1 MNHLATLQ
9 RAFQTFILN
18 ADNAIQQEV
27 SDTPQAPA
35 SERLGIYS
43 TAYRLRL
50 LEALQTDYTALH
62 AALGDEGFEQLCFA
76 FIDAFPSTYPN
87 LRWFGANL
95 DAYLE
100 TTPPYADIP
109 VLAELARFEWAKGLA
124 FDAPDD
130 TFLSIQEIA
139 SIPVEN
145 WPDMAFQTHASVQR
159 LDLFSNAPL
168 IWKAVAAEQEPPQP
182 AYSDGP
188 LAWIIWRHDLKVFFR
203 SLTVDEAWAI
213 DNLQHGACFAEI
225 CTGLCE
231 WVDEIHAAQHAA
243 GLLKGWVE
251 SGMIR
256 SVQLKT

>member
-18 ADNAIQQEV
+18 ADNAIRQEV
-27 SDTPQAPA
+27 TDTPQAPA
-35 SERLGIYS
+35 PERLDIYS

-62 AALGDEGFEQLCFA
+62 AALGDEGFAQLCFA
-76 FIDAFPSTYPN
+76 FIDVFPSTYPN

-95 DAYLE
+95 DAYLD

-124 FDAPDD
+124 FDASDE
-130 TFLSIQEIA
+130 TILSIQAIA
-139 SIPVEN
+139 NIPGAD
-145 WPDMAFQTHASVQR
+145 WPDMSFLTHPSVQR
-159 LDLFSNAPL
+159 LDLFSNAAL
-168 IWKAVAAEQEPPQP
+168 IWKAVAAEEAPPQP
-182 AYSDGP
+182 VYIDQP
-188 LAWIIWRHDLKVFFR
+188 VAWIIWRHDLKVFFR
-203 SLTVDEAWAI
+203 SLTADEAWAI
-213 DNLQHGACFAEI
+213 DSLRQGANFAEI

-231 WVDEIHAAQHAA
+231 WVDEMHAAQHAA

-251 SGMIR
+251 NGMIHR
-256 SVQLKT
+256 VQLKT